1 MDSGCPGGD
10 SDDEMF
16 DTTTP
21 LSATEAIWLMD
32 ELMYREVHTV
42 PEPAERCSADSL

>member
-1 MDSGCPGGD
+1 MDSGCSGGD

-21 LSATEAIWLMD
+21 LSANEAIWLMD
-32 ELMYREVHTV
+32 ELMYREVHPV
-42 PEPAERCSADSL
+42 PGPDERCPADSL